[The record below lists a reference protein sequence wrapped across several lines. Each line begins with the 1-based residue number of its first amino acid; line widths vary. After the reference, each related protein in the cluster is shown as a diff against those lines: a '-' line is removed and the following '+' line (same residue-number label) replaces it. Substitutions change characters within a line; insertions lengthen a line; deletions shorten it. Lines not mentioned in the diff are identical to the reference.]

1 MRPIKLTMNAFGS
14 FLETTIIDFETL
26 NNAGFYLVTGET
38 GSGKTTIFD
47 AIMFALYGEPS
58 GNIREQEG
66 FRNDLAEDKNKTFVE
81 LVFEKDHKRYTITR
95 SPKYAVPSRTT
106 AFTEKASLVYD
117 DEVIEKKK
125 TVDEKI
131 LEIIGLTVDQFRQ
144 VIMLAQGEFM
154 KLIHSNSKEKDEI
167 FRKIFGTEILDEIS
181 NLLKDEAKNIKDK
194 LFEVETKLSQL
205 ISSLESNDQ
214 LLKREI
220 AMDDFYNTKLLIEE
234 LNELIAKNEIE
245 LEELSNKDKSLNDQ
259 LLTIVKQK
267 EVASI
272 LNDDFDKL
280 ATLINDL
287 ETLELHKEE
296 INTFKD
302 KILLLNKIDQIKPI
316 YERLLS
322 IHMQINKQIADCNE
336 NKEDLDVKQNELDCY
351 QEQLEYIELD
361 RTSLLKAKEEAL
373 LVKNDIEI
381 KEKIITLNAS
391 LISIDNKYKDQTED
405 LENLTHTKTEY
416 SNVFT
421 TLNKSLEGY
430 DDIKT
435 KYELTK
441 VELDRLK
448 SDLTTF
454 LEKTKVLDKRNKI
467 KENIKK
473 CNTEYQTL
481 VETYS
486 AKFNDYQHKELVYY
500 NNIAGILVKE
510 LKEGQPCPVCGSIEH
525 PQIAVIKDDVISKE
539 ELDLLAVDLE
549 NARTK
554 KDNKTIDINSLTA
567 LLNEVII
574 QLLELLNISDESLIE
589 ETIKIL
595 VEEKEKQINDLSVKI
610 NLLEE
615 KLKFFEQTKQEIITI
630 ETKINEVNL
639 LIDTASTNL
648 TSLKEQLAAIKG
660 SISTYQE
667 QVKYEDDIEILENAL
682 DQYNIFIET
691 LEESITAFDDGYH
704 LAIEEQKVSASK
716 FEQSSK
722 LLNELKTSYDD
733 LSKVYEEKIISLAI
747 DKDIIDNL
755 EEHLQDVSNLGTYI
769 KTVTEFETKYDNL
782 KKTKNELE
790 DKLKGKQKE
799 NLEEFTTKIDNLTEE
814 INLLDASITNLNT
827 LVSNNKQIKIELEK
841 AFKVFIKVQKEF
853 DEISELSKTSNGNN
867 PKYLSFERF
876 VLIGYFENILKHAN
890 TRLSKMTDGRF
901 VLYRKEDKVKG
912 SAQQGLELEV
922 FDFETGKRRDVKTL
936 SGGETFKAALSLA
949 LGLADAIENKVGH
962 ISIETLFIDE
972 GFGTL
977 DEKSLHQAIDILL
990 ELNDGTKS
998 IGIISHVQE
1007 LKDIIPTKLIVTK
1020 STDGS
1025 KVKIVS

>member
-66 FRNDLAEDKNKTFVE
+66 FRNDLADDKNKTFVE

-95 SPKYAVPSRTT
+95 SPKYSVPSRTT

-287 ETLELHKEE
+287 ETLEFHKEE

-322 IHMQINKQIADCNE
+322 IHMQINKQIVGCNE

-381 KEKIITLNAS
+381 KDGNSSNKDNLNED
-391 LISIDNKYKDQTED
+391 ID
-405 LENLTHTKTEY
+405 
-416 SNVFT
+416 
-421 TLNKSLEGY
+421 
-430 DDIKT
+430 
-435 KYELTK
+435 
-441 VELDRLK
+441 
-448 SDLTTF
+448 
-454 LEKTKVLDKRNKI
+454 
-467 KENIKK
+467 
-473 CNTEYQTL
+473 
-481 VETYS
+481 
-486 AKFNDYQHKELVYY
+486 
-500 NNIAGILVKE
+500 
-510 LKEGQPCPVCGSIEH
+510 
-525 PQIAVIKDDVISKE
+525 KE
-539 ELDLLAVDLE
+539 ESSLPD
-549 NARTK
+549 T
-554 KDNKTIDINSLTA
+554 DNKT
-567 LLNEVII
+567 
-574 QLLELLNISDESLIE
+574 
-589 ETIKIL
+589 
-595 VEEKEKQINDLSVKI
+595 
-610 NLLEE
+610 
-615 KLKFFEQTKQEIITI
+615 
-630 ETKINEVNL
+630 
-639 LIDTASTNL
+639 
-648 TSLKEQLAAIKG
+648 
-660 SISTYQE
+660 
-667 QVKYEDDIEILENAL
+667 
-682 DQYNIFIET
+682 
-691 LEESITAFDDGYH
+691 
-704 LAIEEQKVSASK
+704 
-716 FEQSSK
+716 
-722 LLNELKTSYDD
+722 
-733 LSKVYEEKIISLAI
+733 
-747 DKDIIDNL
+747 
-755 EEHLQDVSNLGTYI
+755 
-769 KTVTEFETKYDNL
+769 
-782 KKTKNELE
+782 
-790 DKLKGKQKE
+790 
-799 NLEEFTTKIDNLTEE
+799 
-814 INLLDASITNLNT
+814 
-827 LVSNNKQIKIELEK
+827 
-841 AFKVFIKVQKEF
+841 
-853 DEISELSKTSNGNN
+853 
-867 PKYLSFERF
+867 
-876 VLIGYFENILKHAN
+876 
-890 TRLSKMTDGRF
+890 
-901 VLYRKEDKVKG
+901 
-912 SAQQGLELEV
+912 
-922 FDFETGKRRDVKTL
+922 DFEEND
-936 SGGETFKAALSLA
+936 
-949 LGLADAIENKVGH
+949 DNIENG
-962 ISIETLFIDE
+962 EE
-972 GFGTL
+972 G
-977 DEKSLHQAIDILL
+977 
-990 ELNDGTKS
+990 LNDKN
-998 IGIISHVQE
+998 
-1007 LKDIIPTKLIVTK
+1007 
-1020 STDGS
+1020 
-1025 KVKIVS
+1025 